1 MTQLQGSPVTPVYSN
16 SNSGLSDASASW
28 ILSEEIESGSDPAY
42 YTARKVQLGDYDGNF
57 TNPTQL
63 HDQCEWAYFRSGSME
78 SKES

>member
-42 YTARKVQLGDYDGNF
+42 YTARKVQLGDD
-57 TNPTQL
+57 
-63 HDQCEWAYFRSGSME
+63 D
-78 SKES
+78 